1 MVWILFFIAVGFALW
16 YRKLYQEAERSAH
29 YWMTNTEEW
38 KEKFH
43 EVVREVTN
51 KK

>member
-16 YRKLYQEAERSAH
+16 YRNLYQEAERSAH
-29 YWMTNTEEW
+29 FWLTSATEW

-43 EVVREVTN
+43 EVVREVN

>member
-1 MVWILFFIAVGFALW
+1 MSWLLFFIAVGLALW
-16 YRKLYQEAERSAH
+16 YRKQYIEAERSIH
-29 YWMTNTEEW
+29 YWAKATEEW

-43 EVVREVTN
+43 EIVKEVTN

>member
-1 MVWILFFIAVGFALW
+1 MSWILFFIAVGFAVW
-16 YRKLYQEAERSAH
+16 YRKLYIEAERSAH
-29 YWMTNTEEW
+29 YWITATEEW

-43 EVVREVTN
+43 EIVKEVTN